1 MNKPS
6 KRKRKILA
14 IKSHLKELHQLKERN
29 NYFKRNFIE
38 LTKPSTDYSLFTDI
52 ILIWRIPTAGRWP
65 ERSFLRRCTCIA
77 ITSIRRITVFLH
89 GEQYHCLRG
98 GGGFC

>member
-14 IKSHLKELHQLKERN
+14 IKSHLKELYQLKEQN

-38 LTKPSTDYSLFTDI
+38 LTKPSADYSLFTDNKSI
-52 ILIWRIPTAGRWP
+52 DR
-65 ERSFLRRCTCIA
+65 A
-77 ITSIRRITVFLH
+77 IKTLKSIMKSN
-89 GEQYHCLRG
+89 G
-98 GGGFC
+98 